1 MRGCLWNTEKYEDCN
16 NSHHDL
22 GHGHISVGAR
32 ADGCLGAKEDSVVH
46 KAEDNDWEET
56 GCRERME

>member
-22 GHGHISVGAR
+22 GHGLISVGAH
-32 ADGCLGAKEDSVVH
+32 ADDSLGTKEDSVGQ
-46 KAEDNDWEET
+46 KAKNNDREET